1 MTDTR
6 RKGFI
11 VCLFAGILAMLAVTL
26 YARLTEPSLVQHSH
40 TQAAPAQKNTMPQ
53 SEIGRL
59 MLSLQENPNDP
70 AALIALGSELIRN
83 GELQSA
89 RTFLERA
96 ETADVNNPD
105 PSYLLGYISHLE
117 KKEDEAIL
125 YMEKSLSIK
134 EQPAVHYSIGTI
146 YCYFL
151 NQKDRARD
159 HWNRAL
165 AMPGCSDVQKKLI
178 EAELRKLGQN

>member
-1 MTDTR
+1 
-6 RKGFI
+6 
-11 VCLFAGILAMLAVTL
+11 
-26 YARLTEPSLVQHSH
+26 
-40 TQAAPAQKNTMPQ
+40 
-53 SEIGRL
+53 
-59 MLSLQENPNDP
+59 
-70 AALIALGSELIRN
+70 
-83 GELQSA
+83 
-89 RTFLERA
+89 
-96 ETADVNNPD
+96 
-105 PSYLLGYISHLE
+105 
-117 KKEDEAIL
+117 
-125 YMEKSLSIK
+125 MEKSLSIK

>member
-11 VCLFAGILAMLAVTL
+11 IYLFAGILAMLAVTL

-40 TQAAPAQKNTMPQ
+40 TQAVPAQENTMPQ

-59 MLSLQENPNDP
+59 MLS

-117 KKEDEAIL
+117 KKEDEAIR
-125 YMEKSLSIK
+125 YMEKSLAIK

-151 NQKDRARD
+151 NQKDRAIE

-165 AMPGCSDVQKKLI
+165 AMPECSDVQKKLI
-178 EAELRKLGQN
+178 GAELRKLGQN

>member
-1 MTDTR
+1 MTNTR

-40 TQAAPAQKNTMPQ
+40 TQAAPAQENTMPQ

-105 PSYLLGYISHLE
+105 PSYLLGYISHL
-117 KKEDEAIL
+117 
-125 YMEKSLSIK
+125 
-134 EQPAVHYSIGTI
+134 
-146 YCYFL
+146 
-151 NQKDRARD
+151 
-159 HWNRAL
+159 
-165 AMPGCSDVQKKLI
+165 
-178 EAELRKLGQN
+178 